1 MTLTIDLDCFPFV
14 LEAFPPKT
22 VYLILIILYIMSLN

>member
-14 LEAFPPKT
+14 LEAYPPKT
-22 VYLILIILYIMSLN
+22 VYLIIILYIL